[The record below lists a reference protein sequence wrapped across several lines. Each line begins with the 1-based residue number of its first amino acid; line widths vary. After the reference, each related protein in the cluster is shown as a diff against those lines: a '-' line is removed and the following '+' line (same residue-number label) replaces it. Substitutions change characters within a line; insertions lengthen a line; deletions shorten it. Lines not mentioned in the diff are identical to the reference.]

1 MLTKEKISPF
11 ATDTL
16 KGLTAQ
22 NKYLLPKYF
31 YDQNGSKIFQ
41 QIMRMP
47 QYYPTD
53 CEMEIFSRQGA
64 AIAKSM
70 IPAQFPFEMV
80 ELGSGDGLKTKILLK
95 ALTQMQLNFTY
106 SPVDISIHALNEL
119 ETDLQKQFPGIKIKK
134 KAGDFFQIMKD
145 LSAQNG
151 SPKVLLFLGSNIG
164 NFMSEERDVFM
175 KLLSGMTT
183 RGDKVLIG
191 FDRKKSPDIISEAY
205 DDPAGLTRD
214 FNLNHLLR
222 INHELDADFDIAQ
235 FYHHT
240 SYNPFTG
247 AMKSYLLSKI
257 EQTVTL
263 GALNERI
270 FFGKW
275 EPIFMELSQKFNYDD
290 IHLLAREY
298 GFKVSQNFTDDKNYF
313 TDSLWIK
320 T

>member
-1 MLTKEKISPF
+1 MLTKEKISLF
-11 ATDTL
+11 AKDTL

-22 NKYLLPKYF
+22 NKYLLTKYF

-53 CEMEIFSRQGA
+53 CEMEIFSQQGI
-64 AIAKSM
+64 AISKSM
-70 IPAQFPFEMV
+70 IPAQAPFEMI

-95 ALTQMQLNFTY
+95 SLMLMQLNFTY
-106 SPVDISIHALNEL
+106 TPVDISTHALQEL
-119 ETDLQKQFPGIKIKK
+119 ESDLEKQFPGISIKK

-151 SPKVLLFLGSNIG
+151 TPKVLLFLGSNIG
-164 NFMSEERDVFM
+164 NFMSEERDVFL

-183 RGDKVLIG
+183 KGDKVLMG
-191 FDRKKSPDIISEAY
+191 FDLKKSPDIISEAY
-205 DDPAGLTRD
+205 NDPAGHTRD
-214 FNLNHLLR
+214 FNLNHLQR
-222 INHELDADFDIAQ
+222 INHELDADFDISQ

-247 AMKSYLLSKI
+247 SMKSYLLSKI

-263 GALNERI
+263 GALDKKI

-275 EPIFMELSQKFNYDD
+275 EPIFMELSQKFNYED

-298 GFKVSQNFTDDKNYF
+298 GFEVRQNFTDNKNYF

>member
-70 IPAQFPFEMV
+70 IPAQSPFEMV

-106 SPVDISIHALNEL
+106 TPVDISIHALDEL
-119 ETDLQKQFPGIKIKK
+119 ESDLQKQFPGIKIKK

-145 LSAQNG
+145 LAAQNG

-175 KLLSGMTT
+175 KLLSSMTT

-257 EQTVTL
+257 EQIVKL
-263 GALNERI
+263 GALNEKI

-298 GFKVSQNFTDDKNYF
+298 GFKVSQNFSDDKNYF

>member
-11 ATDTL
+11 ARDTL
-16 KGLTAQ
+16 KGLTAK

-31 YDQNGSKIFQ
+31 YDQKGSRIFQ

-47 QYYPTD
+47 EYYPTD
-53 CEMEIFSRQGA
+53 CEMEIFSQQGTI
-64 AIAKSM
+64 IAKS
-70 IPAQFPFEMV
+70 IVPAQGHFEMI
-80 ELGSGDGLKTKILLK
+80 ELGSGDGLKTKLLLK
-95 ALTQMQLNFTY
+95 SLMKMHLSFTY
-106 SPVDISIHALNEL
+106 TPVDISPHALDEL
-119 ETDLQKQFPGIKIKK
+119 GSDLEKQFPGINIKK
-134 KAGDFFQIMKD
+134 KAGDFFPIMKD

-151 SPKVLLFLGSNIG
+151 TPKVLLFLGSNIG
-164 NFMSEERDVFM
+164 NFMSEERDVFL
-175 KLLSGMTT
+175 KLLSAMTSP
-183 RGDKVLIG
+183 GDKVLIG
-191 FDRKKSPDIISEAY
+191 FDQKKSPEIISGAY
-205 DDPAGLTRD
+205 DDPAGHTRA
-214 FNLNHLLR
+214 FNLNHLQR
-222 INHELDADFDIAQ
+222 INHELDANFNLSQ

-240 SYNPFTG
+240 SYNPITG

-263 GALNERI
+263 GALNEKI

-298 GFKVSQNFTDDKNYF
+298 GFKVSRNFTDDKNYF